1 MWCMSTDF
9 SKGIR
14 NQKVVNMHIFSGQ
27 TKKMFDKILQSI
39 RKLGSFSEHE
49 LSIFTEMLKEKN
61 VPKDSFLLKEGK
73 VCQSFYFI
81 NQGSLRQFFITEDN
95 SELTLNLFTEND
107 WAFDYQSFTS
117 QKPSAN
123 CIQAFEDTDIFE
135 LDIHAF
141 HELILKSQ
149 SFFKIGKLLEAGL
162 LNDHLYNS
170 TTSPEGKYLDLLQ
183 KKPLW
188 IQKFPL
194 KYIASYLRITPE
206 TLSRVR
212 RKINQ

>member
-1 MWCMSTDF
+1 
-9 SKGIR
+9 
-14 NQKVVNMHIFSGQ
+14 
-27 TKKMFDKILQSI
+27 MFDKVLQSI
-39 RKLGSFSEHE
+39 RKLGSFSEEE
-49 LSIFTEMLKEKN
+49 LSIFTGMLKPN
-61 VPKDSFLLKEGK
+61 DVPKDSFLLRQGK

-81 NQGSLRQFFITEDN
+81 NQGSLRQFFITGD
-95 SELTLNLFTEND
+95 SVELTLNLFTEND
-107 WAFDYQSFTS
+107 WAFDHQSFTS

-123 CIQAFEDTDIFE
+123 SIQAFEDTEIFE

-141 HELILKSQ
+141 HGLILKSQ

-170 TTSPEGKYLDLLQ
+170 ITSPEDKYLGLLE

-194 KYIASYLRITPE
+194 KYIASYLRMTPE